1 MLCEN
6 KEFAESHLGEEIAD
20 ILFARLADI
29 EAADNVFDL
38 VVGYPEEIEI
48 NEVRC
53 YSINISN
60 HKKIILSNNDVKKN
74 KNNNFDWTD
83 IKRVKILK
91 I

>member
-6 KEFAESHLGEEIAD
+6 KEFAKSHLGVEIAN
-20 ILFARLADI
+20 ILFDILADI
-29 EAADNVFDL
+29 EAADNIFDL
-38 VVGYPEEIEI
+38 MVGFPQEIVFAEA
-48 NEVRC
+48 RC

-60 HKKIILSNNDVKKN
+60 HKKIILSNNDIKN
-74 KNNNFDWTD
+74 NKINNFDWAD